1 VNFVGYSD
9 TGSAADANPV
19 SVGARVKPDAL
30 PALIVIPKVYWQ
42 WTGERVCVQEYINGI
57 PGRDLAA
64 VERAGLD
71 RRILARRGVNAVL
84 KMIAVDGLFHADP
97 HPGNVFYL
105 PGNRIA
111 FIDFGMVGR
120 LTDERRD
127 QLIHLLLGLVQHEPA
142 LVANVLLDWTGNSGV
157 NEEALMAEIQAFV
170 DQHIGMPLKQL
181 KLATML
187 TDLVAILRSHQLYLP
202 PDLAL
207 FIKAFISLEGMGRE
221 LDPELDLAGEA
232 IPMLR
237 EALLVRYAPAAMA
250 KRGWHAASE
259 ISKLMTDLPRDLSQL
274 LRAARRGRLE
284 LHIDVGHLKHVGD
297 QLDGATN
304 RLIVGIIVASIIVG
318 SSVVMTVS
326 GGPTLF
332 GLPFFGLLGFIFAT
346 IGGIWL
352 ILSIS
357 RSNKAER
364 ESRER
369 KS

>member
-1 VNFVGYSD
+1 
-9 TGSAADANPV
+9 
-19 SVGARVKPDAL
+19 
-30 PALIVIPKVYWQ
+30 
-42 WTGERVCVQEYINGI
+42 
-57 PGRDLAA
+57 
-64 VERAGLD
+64 
-71 RRILARRGVNAVL
+71 
-84 KMIAVDGLFHADP
+84 
-97 HPGNVFYL
+97 
-105 PGNRIA
+105 
-111 FIDFGMVGR
+111 
-120 LTDERRD
+120 
-127 QLIHLLLGLVQHEPA
+127 
-142 LVANVLLDWTGNSGV
+142 
-157 NEEALMAEIQAFV
+157 
-170 DQHIGMPLKQL
+170 
-181 KLATML
+181 
-187 TDLVAILRSHQLYLP
+187 LP